1 MMIAHQRLMKHKNV
15 TKLWQG
21 TKVSIR
27 DYELED
33 AIRKGGLR
41 LTHGDQFMELQP
53 EELKNL
59 KPNPNVIQSHYKGS
73 YRLVDITFKPLTE
86 DPRQRKLV

>member
-1 MMIAHQRLMKHKNV
+1 MKIKNV

-21 TKVSIR
+21 KYLSIR
-27 DYELED
+27 DYELQD

-41 LTHGDQFMELQP
+41 LTYENKIMELKP

-59 KPNPNVIQSHYKGS
+59 KPSSNIFQSQYKGS
-73 YRLVDITFKPLTE
+73 YRLVDIMFKPLTD
-86 DPRQRKLV
+86 DPRQRKLEI

>member
-1 MMIAHQRLMKHKNV
+1 
-15 TKLWQG
+15 
-21 TKVSIR
+21 
-27 DYELED
+27 
-33 AIRKGGLR
+33 
-41 LTHGDQFMELQP
+41 MELQP